1 MICYNLTNRFK
12 KYGHFKSRLD
22 EYKYD
27 HFWYSKFKCYSYPED
42 WIPNYEITV
51 ETADNGIT
59 LDGTWD
65 DLTPINEVNHPKYIK
80 IKKID
85 LERRI
90 NFNEIR
96 SKNS

>member
-1 MICYNLTNRFK
+1 MVVLNQDLMNINMTIF
-12 KYGHFKSRLD
+12 G
-22 EYKYD
+22 
-27 HFWYSKFKCYSYPED
+27 
-42 WIPNYEITV
+42 
-51 ETADNGIT
+51 